1 VTDQDVVQAACEELA
16 VVVGALLDTTCT
28 AGASA
33 DELNVHWVVTLAF
46 GGIATGTIVFGF
58 EEEGAQAL
66 ATLIMALDEPS
77 PAPAVA
83 DTLQEVCGQALTAL
97 GRRSGFEGL
106 RIVETTITAAA
117 PATQPVTMK
126 LEAGERLS
134 TGIACWANEQPVHAG
149 IPAPAPAPA
158 PVAGAPHNLDLIL
171 DIDLPLTVRFGETDM
186 TLLALT
192 RLGPGSVIDLG
203 RSPEDPVDVL
213 VNGRL
218 VARGEVVVVSGNYGV
233 RIVEVISAADR
244 LRTVA
249 A

>member
-1 VTDQDVVQAACEELA
+1 VTDQEVVQAACEELA
-16 VVVGALLDTTCT
+16 VVVGALLDTSC
-28 AGASA
+28 AASPST
-33 DELNVHWVVTLAF
+33 DELSAHWVVTLAF

-58 EEEGAQAL
+58 EEQGAQTL

-77 PAPAVA
+77 PGPAVA

-106 RIVETTITAAA
+106 RIVETTITAAP
-117 PATQPVTMK
+117 PATQPVVMK
-126 LEAGERLS
+126 IEAGDRLS
-134 TGIACWANEQPVHAG
+134 TAIGCWANVQPVHATASAP
-149 IPAPAPAPA
+149 PAPPA
-158 PVAGAPHNLDLIL
+158 PVVGAPHNLDLIL

-203 RSPEDPVDVL
+203 RSPEDPVDIL

>member
-1 VTDQDVVQAACEELA
+1 VKAACEELA
-16 VVVGALLDTTCT
+16 VVVGALIDTSCT
-28 AGASA
+28 ASAAA
-33 DELNVHWVVTLAF
+33 DELNVHWVVTLTF
-46 GGIATGTIVFGF
+46 GGMATGMIAFGF
-58 EEEGAQAL
+58 EEQGAQTL

-106 RIVETTITAAA
+106 RIVETTITAAP
-117 PATQPVTMK
+117 PATQPIVMK
-126 LEAGERLS
+126 IEAGDRLS
-134 TGIACWANEQPVHAG
+134 AGIACWANVQPVH
-149 IPAPAPAPA
+149 PAVAPPPPPA
-158 PVAGAPHNLDLIL
+158 PVVGAPHNLDLIL

-203 RSPEDPVDVL
+203 RSPEDPVDIL

-244 LRTVA
+244 LKTVA